1 MPDDLTQVSVGR
13 FRVGITGLHSAIDQ
27 ARSLQGRPEA
37 EIAEALFDN
46 LRSRNYIPNQ
56 AREEYKQAFLREYK
70 KAMGEPVT
78 EDQGGLVVKIL
89 GPGCPSC
96 DRLEQT
102 VMAVLAELDL
112 PADIEHIKD
121 LKEILA
127 LGVLGTPALMI
138 NNELKATGLVP
149 SHDRLKTW
157 LQEAAANKP

>member
-1 MPDDLTQVSVGR
+1 MPDDLTQISVGR
-13 FRVGITGLHSAIDQ
+13 FRVGITGLQAAIEEVKN
-27 ARSLQGRPEA
+27 LQGWPET
-37 EIAEALFDN
+37 EIAAALFDK
-46 LRSRNYIPNQ
+46 LKVRNYIPNQ

-70 KAMGEPVT
+70 RAIGEPVT

-112 PADIEHIKD
+112 PADIEHIRD

-127 LGVLGTPALMI
+127 LGIFGTPALLI
-138 NNELKATGLVP
+138 NNDLRATGLVP
-149 SHDRLKTW
+149 SRDRLKNW